1 MKHGSDSA
9 KPPNQGHTTM
19 GKAQAGKRYMA
30 KNTMGMGKSK
40 MKVRGAMGKN
50 QETGDGKAF

>member
-1 MKHGSDSA
+1 MHKEGTKK
-9 KPPNQGHTTM
+9 KPPNQGHTSATKPT
-19 GKAQAGKRYMA
+19 GDRRYVA

-40 MKVRGAMGKN
+40 MRVKGAMGKN